1 MGSSLIKELSNRDH
15 QLVKNM
21 LLPIHKSSQM
31 QYITTNR
38 AKKMEKATAKTRN
51 LIARIKRREK
61 AHKDHQ

>member
-1 MGSSLIKELSNRDH
+1 MGTSLIKELNNRDL
-15 QLVKNM
+15 QLVKSM
-21 LLPIHKSSQM
+21 QLPIHKSSQM

-38 AKKMEKATAKTRN
+38 AKKTDKATAKTRN